1 MIYAARRVHRALGD
15 TNRLDLVRRLAAAPA
30 TVSELI
36 ESTGLSQPLVSWH
49 LRRLRS
55 AGLVTSERSGRESIY
70 TLRTETIA
78 EGHALMNLGAF
89 AFLAVIQGRPGAT
102 VQLTDLAGLG
112 RKHPQIA
119 LLAALFLL
127 SLTGIPPTAGFF
139 AKAYVILSAVQAG
152 GLAAALAIVAVLNA
166 AIAAFYYLRVIV
178 YLFMR
183 DPAENEVQVA
193 TAPLLRV
200 GLLIA
205 AAGTIL
211 LGLLP
216 GGLIEAVVQALAN

>member
-1 MIYAARRVHRALGD
+1 M
-15 TNRLDLVRRLAAAPA
+15 
-30 TVSELI
+30 
-36 ESTGLSQPLVSWH
+36 
-49 LRRLRS
+49 
-55 AGLVTSERSGRESIY
+55 
-70 TLRTETIA
+70 
-78 EGHALMNLGAF
+78 
-89 AFLAVIQGRPGAT
+89 
-102 VQLTDLAGLG
+102 
-112 RKHPQIA
+112 
-119 LLAALFLL
+119 
-127 SLTGIPPTAGFF
+127 
-139 AKAYVILSAVQAG
+139 
-152 GLAAALAIVAVLNA
+152 AIVAVLNA